1 MIRSAHALIRLESLT
16 HNLNLI
22 RSYAPNAKVMA
33 VVKADAYGHGL
44 IKTAQALNQSDAFA
58 VACINEALTL
68 RSAGILHPIICL
80 QGFANQQELR
90 DFSNSNIQ
98 AVVHSE
104 HQIALLRS
112 EKLKQGLCIWLK
124 IDTGM
129 SRLGFSQ
136 EEAQTVYQQLVNCS
150 NVSKIR
156 LMTHLANAD
165 ILDEASTYRQQ
176 ANFDQ
181 AIAGIEGCERSIAN
195 SAASFAYPKTQ
206 RDWIRP
212 GLALYGISPFQ
223 NEQSHPDVSEL
234 KPVMSVRAPVIAIKQ
249 VKQGD
254 RIGYGGSYTCPQDMR
269 IGIVA
274 MGYADG
280 YPRSLEKTVPVSV
293 RGRLCDVLGRVSM
306 DMITIDL
313 SDCDCEIGEHIEL
326 WGDDVPVADIAEAAN
341 TITYELLCRIAAH
354 VRREYV

>member
-104 HQIALLRS
+104 HQIALLCS

-129 SRLGFSQ
+129 SRLGFSE

-223 NEQSHPDVSEL
+223 NEQSHPNVSEL

-293 RGRLCDVLGRVSM
+293 RGCLCDVLGRVSM